1 MLLVDHTSFSRKE
14 AQAVKMLL
22 SVYADHFAGE
32 YFHIA
37 KNERSGNVY
46 MSFDHTAVCPFVT
59 PDGSLF
65 YEVFNFETGE
75 TFETNSLKEAEHA
88 NENIFIA

>member
-1 MLLVDHTSFSRKE
+1 MLLVDHTSLSRKD

-22 SVYADHFAGE
+22 SVYADNFAGE
-32 YFHIA
+32 GFYIA
-37 KNERSGNVY
+37 KVERSGNVF
-46 MSFDHTAVCPFVT
+46 MSFDHTAVSPFVT

-75 TFETNSLKEAEHA
+75 TFETNSLNDA
-88 NENIFIA
+88 NYDENIPIG

>member
-1 MLLVDHTSFSRKE
+1 MLVDHTSFSRKD
-14 AQAVKMLL
+14 AQAVQMLL
-22 SVYADHFAGE
+22 SVYAEHFAGE

-46 MSFDHTAVCPFVT
+46 MGFDHTAVCPFVT
-59 PDGSLF
+59 SDGELF
-65 YEVFNFETGE
+65 FEVFNLETGE
-75 TFETNSLKEAEHA
+75 TFETDSIKEAEYA

>member
-1 MLLVDHTSFSRKE
+1 MLVDHTSFSRKE
-14 AQAVKMLL
+14 AQAIQKLL

-32 YFHIA
+32 YFYIA

-46 MSFDHTAVCPFVT
+46 MGFDHTAVCPFVT

-65 YEVFNFETGE
+65 YQVFNYETGE
-75 TFETNSLKEAEHA
+75 TFETDSFKEAEHA
-88 NENIFIA
+88 NENIFTA

>member
-1 MLLVDHTSFSRKE
+1 MLLVDHTSLSRKD

-22 SVYADHFAGE
+22 SVYADNFAGE
-32 YFHIA
+32 GFYIA
-37 KNERSGNVY
+37 KNEGSGNVY
-46 MSFDHTAVCPFVT
+46 MSFDYTAVSPFVT

-75 TFETNSLKEAEHA
+75 TFETNSLNDA
-88 NENIFIA
+88 NYDENIPVG